1 MKKKNF
7 LIILGSIFVVVMSG
21 LTGCEKKQEKSSES
35 SLEVNIAEEQRQV
48 EISET
53 KESSL
58 EADETK
64 EENSTESSTH
74 EGENMSIKK
83 RTALSDTG
91 VQPPERN
98 ILPEGVAPEFMYF
111 SYQDSDVGPY
121 KAQEYL
127 ESIGTSIENEKL
139 VVLWK
144 QEKTSSLITIDV
156 YDCTQSPIKRTS
168 YYFCGSVSTYERVVS
183 DLGEENIAFSDPD
196 ANFLYTNPIDMDEF
210 SDYEYYVE
218 TLNSDNQCIVW

>member
-1 MKKKNF
+1 MKKKRL
-7 LIILGSIFVVVMSG
+7 LIILGSIFVIALSG
-21 LTGCEKKQEKSSES
+21 LTGCEEKQEKSSES
-35 SLEVNIAEEQRQV
+35 SIEVDIDEEQKQI
-48 EISET
+48 EMSET
-53 KESSL
+53 KENTA
-58 EADETK
+58 EVDATK
-64 EENSTESSTH
+64 EESNTESSTH
-74 EGENMSIKK
+74 ERENASIKK

-91 VQPPERN
+91 VQSPERN

-111 SYQDSDVGPY
+111 SYQDNEVGPY

-127 ESIGTSIENEKL
+127 ESIGTSIENKKL

-183 DLGEENIAFSDPD
+183 DLGEENIAFSDSD

-210 SDYEYYVE
+210 ADYEYYVE